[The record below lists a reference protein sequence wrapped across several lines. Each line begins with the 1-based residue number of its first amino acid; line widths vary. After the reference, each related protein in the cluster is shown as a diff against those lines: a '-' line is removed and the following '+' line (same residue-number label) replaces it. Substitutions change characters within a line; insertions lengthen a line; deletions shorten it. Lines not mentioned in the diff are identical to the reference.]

1 MFGLF
6 KKTKEEVAAAL
17 FIAAC
22 EFGMRLVHRNFLQL
36 SEGSPTHTRFAIGS
50 IIFGNLMC
58 QNMVGRLGT
67 TSQVRVGRRLEI
79 GSLLTEKCIASLAG
93 NILEPVRVADF
104 VIWQPELEQFGSFTF
119 NPPLERAT
127 FPTASLPLSDIV
139 RELYILRNLRM
150 ASDEIDGLQEQGTPS
165 VALLIP
171 LARSLIMQTTGDE
184 QHASNRQTV
193 VDFVISFQVDWL
205 SLHMST
211 QQALK

>member
-6 KKTKEEVAAAL
+6 KKTKEETAAAL

-22 EFGMRLVHRNFLQL
+22 EFGTRLIHRNFLQL
-36 SEGSPTHTRFAIGS
+36 SEGSSTHTRFAMGS

-58 QNMVGRLGT
+58 QHLVGRLGA
-67 TSQVRVGRRLEI
+67 TSRVRTVEI

-104 VIWQPELEQFGSFTF
+104 VIWQSELEQFGSYTF
-119 NPPLERAT
+119 DPPLERAT

-150 ASDEIDGLQEQGTPS
+150 ASDEIDGLREQGTPS
-165 VALLIP
+165 VAQLIP

-184 QHASNRQTV
+184 QQASSRQMI

-205 SLHMST
+205 SLHMSA